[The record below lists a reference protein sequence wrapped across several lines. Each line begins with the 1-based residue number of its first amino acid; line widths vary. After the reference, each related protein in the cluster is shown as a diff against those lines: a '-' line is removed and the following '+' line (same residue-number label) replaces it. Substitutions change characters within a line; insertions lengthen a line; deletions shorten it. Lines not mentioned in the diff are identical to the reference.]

1 MPQRKSSSPGPASPT
16 ANGSCDCGP
25 FLLDALGPFGRRNV
39 TLTWTDRERRSTAE
53 IDRLIDRAWDQ
64 AMDLARRTGRKLYDG
79 QLCRLI
85 DYAVKGRT
93 LHLVAGPTTFREF
106 LGTNYAN
113 PHLVHTAGP
122 EVLASPLGVSAAV
135 IASDGFI
142 VLGRRS
148 DQVAW
153 HGGMVHPIG
162 GIVEL
167 DDASRPQHPFDAMRK
182 ELREETGTVPRRGGP
197 AVCLGLVRDKALP
210 QPELI
215 FRIDVA
221 ADVRTLRASAKG
233 AVEGNEHSELV
244 AVRDRPT
251 SVVSFIEKH
260 GQETTPVALA
270 TLLLYGLDRWGSDWF
285 ATARGYLRKLL

>member
-1 MPQRKSSSPGPASPT
+1 MPHRKSPSPGPPPAP
-16 ANGSCDCGP
+16 NGCCDCGP
-25 FLLDALGPFGRRNV
+25 FFLDALGPFGRCNV
-39 TLTWTDRERRSTAE
+39 TLTWTDRKRPSTPQ
-53 IDRLIDRAWDQ
+53 IDRLIDQAWDQ

-85 DYAVKGRT
+85 DYAVTGRT
-93 LHLVAGPTTFREF
+93 LHLVTGPTSFREF
-106 LGTNYAN
+106 VGTNYAN
-113 PHLVHTAGP
+113 RHLVHSAGP
-122 EVLASPLGVSAAV
+122 EVLANPLGVSAAV

-167 DDASRPQHPFDAMRK
+167 DDAGRPPDPFDAILT
-182 ELREETGTVPRRGGP
+182 ELRDETGAAPRGQP
-197 AVCLGLVRDKALP
+197 VICLGLVRDKALP
-210 QPELI
+210 QPELLFQI
-215 FRIDVA
+215 EVA
-221 ADVRTLRASAKG
+221 TDVRTLRASAKG
-233 AVEGNEHSELV
+233 AVEGNEHSELL

-251 SVVSFIEKH
+251 SVVSFIETH
-260 GQETTPVALA
+260 ATETTPVALA
-270 TLLLYGLDRWGSDWF
+270 TLLLHGLNRWGSGWF